1 MFLFIAQIYFVSDK
15 IITAA
20 KVLCEF
26 GPAKLQVRFITESS
40 ILAISIRKAIS
51 IVPGVDHF

>member
-26 GPAKLQVRFITESS
+26 GPAKLQVRFITEHS
-40 ILAISIRKAIS
+40 ILYLYEK
-51 IVPGVDHF
+51 PFQLFPVDHF